1 MSSYTAEGTQDAE
14 VPGDPAPVNA
24 EETDSRPASDVSA
37 PPSDVSPATASA
49 TASVADSASDS
60 AADAAPEGAA
70 PAGDSTED
78 EGDEDDEASRA
89 DGDPADEA
97 DADADLG
104 GDKDEGDRDGDDADV
119 EYTDAEYTEVKY
131 AEAEYRE
138 GEYADGDYD
147 EQNYADQDYDG
158 DEDYPDGDYDGR
170 DYDGDG
176 RDYEDGYYDED
187 APYARPKVSKLAVIA
202 LITGVIPL
210 VPIALITGIAALFGI
225 RRSGR
230 RGQGMA
236 VTALFFAVGWVV
248 LAAGVGVIAHYT
260 HDFKKP
266 VKVVYSE
273 ASVFK
278 LQEGE
283 CLNTANG
290 QQVTIVDCT
299 TPHDAEVFGTF
310 VLPAGKW
317 PGTPAIEQDASTGCS
332 TRLTGY
338 INPQLAISLTQ
349 TYVYPTQGDW
359 AAGTRTVICEVRPIS
374 GQLSESVRGASS
386 SSSS

>member
-1 MSSYTAEGTQDAE
+1 VED
-14 VPGDPAPVNA
+14 D
-24 EETDSRPASDVSA
+24 
-37 PPSDVSPATASA
+37 
-49 TASVADSASDS
+49 
-60 AADAAPEGAA
+60 APESAA
-70 PAGDSTED
+70 PAGDGSED
-78 EGDEDDEASRA
+78 DTDEDDEASRA
-89 DGDPADEA
+89 DGADGSGDAGSGDVESGGHG
-97 DADADLG
+97 DADRGDGDLG
-104 GDKDEGDRDGDDADV
+104 ADGLYADDGDYADDEDYGDRDYRDGGYDDG
-119 EYTDAEYTEVKY
+119 
-131 AEAEYRE
+131 EYR
-138 GEYADGDYD
+138 DGDY
-147 EQNYADQDYDG
+147 G
-158 DEDYPDGDYDGR
+158 DN
-170 DYDGDG
+170 G
-176 RDYEDGYYDED
+176 RDYEDGYYDEN
-187 APYARPKVSKLAVIA
+187 APHERPKVSKLAVVA
-202 LITGVIPL
+202 LITGIIPL

-248 LAAGVGVIAHYT
+248 LAAGVGVVAHYT

-283 CLNTANG
+283 CINTANG
-290 QQVTIVDCT
+290 QQVSIVSCT

-310 VLPAGKW
+310 TLPAGRW
-317 PGTPAIEQDASTGCS
+317 PGTSAIQQEASDGCA

-359 AAGTRTVICEVRPIS
+359 AAGTRTVICEVRPLS
-374 GQLSESVRGASS
+374 GQLSQSVRGASS
-386 SSSS
+386 SS

>member
-1 MSSYTAEGTQDAE
+1 MASYTAEGTQDAE
-14 VPGDPAPVNA
+14 VPGDSAPVSA
-24 EETDSRPASDVSA
+24 EDADSRPSSDVPAA
-37 PPSDVSPATASA
+37 PPAGDAPAVTAP
-49 TASVADSASDS
+49 VADS

-70 PAGDSTED
+70 PAGDGTED
-78 EGDEDDEASRA
+78 DADEDDEASRA
-89 DGDPADEA
+89 DGADDFTDAGSADAGSADDESAADESA
-97 DADADLG
+97 GYGDAD
-104 GDKDEGDRDGDDADV
+104 GDDGDYAEDEHYGDRD
-119 EYTDAEYTEVKY
+119 
-131 AEAEYRE
+131 YR
-138 GEYADGDYD
+138 DGDYADD
-147 EQNYADQDYDG
+147 EYRDG
-158 DEDYPDGDYDGR
+158 EYSDGDYG
-170 DYDGDG
+170 DGDYGDNG
-176 RDYEDGYYDED
+176 RDYEDDYYDED
-187 APYARPKVSKLAVIA
+187 APHERPKVSKLAVVA
-202 LITGVIPL
+202 LITGIIPL
-210 VPIALITGIAALFGI
+210 VPIALITGIVALFGI

-283 CLNTANG
+283 CINTANG
-290 QQVTIVDCT
+290 QQVTIVSCT

-310 VLPAGKW
+310 TLPAGQW
-317 PGTPAIEQDASTGCS
+317 PGTSAIQQEASNGCA

-359 AAGTRTVICEVRPIS
+359 AAGTRTVICEVRPLS
-374 GQLSESVRGASS
+374 GQLSQSVRGASAS
-386 SSSS
+386 SSS